1 MSLGRSIWAVLF
13 DIFLNLVADLIG
25 SGRKKNREK
34 TQRLFYS
41 GGLIALKW
49 RKEKICIKNI

>member
-13 DIFLNLVADLIG
+13 DIFLSLVADLIG

-49 RKEKICIKNI
+49 RKDLH